1 VERLIAVG
9 VLVVVAVVVA
19 SVLRRRGED
28 APTQGAS
35 WAVPTQLDRAD
46 FTRPDAPWLVAVFSS
61 ATCLSCEATW
71 AKAVHLSS
79 DVVAVQEVE
88 AAADRDLH
96 HRYGVEAVPMV
107 LVADRTGAVRASFLG
122 EPTATDLWATLAELR
137 QPGSTPDGCEHG
149 LG

>member
-1 VERLIAVG
+1 M
-9 VLVVVAVVVA
+9 LVVVAVVVA
-19 SVLRRRGED
+19 FVLRRRGED

-71 AKAVHLSS
+71 AKAGQLAS
-79 DVVAVQEVE
+79 DAVAVQEVE

-107 LVADRTGAVRASFLG
+107 LVADANRRGAGVVPRRADGHRPLGDAGRAARARFDARRLRRTA
-122 EPTATDLWATLAELR
+122 
-137 QPGSTPDGCEHG
+137 
-149 LG
+149 